1 MAFVRSA
8 ALPPLELLSETLL
21 FFSSFFR
28 FYLVLIRSL
37 IMASVS

>member
-8 ALPPLELLSETLL
+8 ALPPLESSETLL